1 MSETNINTTW
11 QQNGQNNQNGQ
22 TQNQQTFV
30 LPQKKQNLIIAI
42 IVSIGF
48 MWLINITL
56 NYAQFDEMDLE
67 IARKQENLN
76 GLKAQTQELT
86 ILQTKLVELEKRS
99 EQLEKDYKKLNKLI
113 PEEKEL
119 PEILSYLYDAGL
131 NRDLKLS
138 HFSQSEKISR
148 LGALKQLPINVSVL
162 GTQDSIA
169 RYLDDFNRFK
179 YVKRLLN
186 IDSIKFS
193 EEITPKYEDRGLF
206 TAQIKFSAFLS
217 DPKTLQML
225 ETKLNSQNAANTTN
239 AATTNSTTTN

>member
-1 MSETNINTTW
+1 MSATNTNNTNNTW
-11 QQNGQNNQNGQ
+11 QQNSQ
-22 TQNQQTFV
+22 TQVQQNFV

-42 IVSIGF
+42 VVSIGL

-56 NYAQFDEMDLE
+56 NYAYFDEMNLE
-67 IARKQENLN
+67 ISKKQENLN
-76 GLKAQTQELT
+76 GLKSQVQELT

-99 EQLEKDYKKLNKLI
+99 EQLEKDYKKLNQLI

-186 IDSIKFS
+186 LDSIKFV
-193 EEITPKYEDRGLF
+193 EETSPKYKDRGLF

-217 DPKTLQML
+217 DPKTLQLL
-225 ETKLNSQNAANTTN
+225 ETKLNSPNSTANS
-239 AATTNSTTTN
+239 NSTTNKTN